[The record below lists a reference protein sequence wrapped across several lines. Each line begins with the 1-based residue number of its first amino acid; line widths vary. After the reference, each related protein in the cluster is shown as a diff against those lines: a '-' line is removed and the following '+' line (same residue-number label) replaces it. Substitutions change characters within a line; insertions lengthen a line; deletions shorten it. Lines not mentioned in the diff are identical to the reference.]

1 MGLFGD
7 LFSFCFEFLE
17 GRLLCSSSSRR
28 ASRPAVGMLRGSTD
42 RAVAATRRDPGA
54 SGSIGGIAPRRPVG
68 PRRRGPPNMAAT
80 PHALLLGERNSYREN
95 APRFD
100 RVPTFFVLLRQS
112 KLLMGGATEA
122 AQPRAPLG

>member
-80 PHALLLGERNSYREN
+80 PHALLPGESDSSRSD
-95 APRFD
+95 AHRFD
-100 RVPTFFVLLRQS
+100 PLPTVVYLEL
-112 KLLMGGATEA
+112 
-122 AQPRAPLG
+122 